1 MGTSSAMLSMEVARN
16 QRKPQR
22 GLRFSCVGPRG
33 FEPPTSSV
41 SGKRSPPEL
50 TARTGGSLQLPTE
63 VGEATPGIEPGYE
76 VLQTSA

>member
-50 TARTGGSLQLPTE
+50 RARKLRNRLFGIHL
-63 VGEATPGIEPGYE
+63 EATPGIEPG
-76 VLQTSA
+76 